1 MITNTLRAL
10 GFFVLAGL
18 SASHSVSAQTMLK
31 AQIPFPFRA
40 SGAYLPSGDYT
51 VSARSPSVVVIRND
65 STRQSV
71 LLMQQY
77 PLDYRETGVPRLVF
91 NCMEHACALSQL
103 WMGVDR
109 GVQLTVP
116 RMPANPE
123 SLIATR
129 KVALKP

>member
-1 MITNTLRAL
+1 MITNTLRTFA
-10 GFFVLAGL
+10 FFVLAGL
-18 SASHSVSAQTMLK
+18 SANQSVSAQTMLK

-40 SGAYLPSGDYT
+40 AGASLPSGDYT
-51 VSARSPSVVVIRND
+51 VSARNPSVFVIRND
-65 STRQSV
+65 STRQSI

-77 PLDYRETGVPRLVF
+77 PIDTRETGLPRLVF